1 MTRAIFI
8 DRDGTIIVDKDY
20 LIDPSQI
27 EFEHRSP
34 EAIAIANS
42 LGLKVVIISNQ
53 SGIARG
59 FMTGEQTES
68 VNNRLVSLLKEQGA
82 MVDAVYYCPHF
93 PGLKGQVDCSC
104 RKPNIG
110 MLLQA
115 RERFDID
122 LTSSF
127 VVGDKWSDVK
137 CGENAGAMTS
147 LVMTGYGKSDY
158 QRCID
163 DRIKI
168 DYLAQD
174 LYDFVNNFVRKKLPR
189 SDKLEEKNS

>member
-1 MTRAIFI
+1 MTKALFV

-20 LIDPSQI
+20 LVDPNQI
-27 EFEHRSP
+27 EFEKRSP
-34 EAIAIANS
+34 EAIAIANG
-42 LGLKVVIISNQ
+42 LGLKVIVISNQ

-59 FMTGEQTES
+59 FMTVEQTEN
-68 VNNRLVSLLKEQGA
+68 VNDRLISLLRERGA
-82 MVDAVYYCPHF
+82 IVDAIYYCPHF
-93 PGLKGQVDCSC
+93 PGMKGQVECSC
-104 RKPNIG
+104 RKPDIG

-115 RERFDID
+115 RDRFEID
-122 LTSSF
+122 LSSSF

-137 CGENAGAMTS
+137 CGENAGAITS
-147 LVMTGYGKSDY
+147 LVMTGYGRSDY

-174 LYDFVNNFVRKKLPR
+174 LRFCQ
-189 SDKLEEKNS
+189 